1 MQADDSIAHA
11 VARLRSADLESTTGS
26 QRSDE
31 TELTRL
37 AVGISD
43 ESAHTEAELKRL
55 RDVAAKN
62 HLENRDLT
70 VFSNAL
76 EGALGRQRRIASDL
90 GSLLAY
96 VDYTAS
102 THDLPIDARP
112 DPNPADLGRRGPAG
126 TYTSAE
132 STQVPVTP
140 YAQIGAPNKMA
151 RAAAADFEARSR
163 GIREDESIAAIHS
176 ESAVSGC

>member
-1 MQADDSIAHA
+1 LQADELIAHA
-11 VARLRSADLESTTGS
+11 VARLRSADLESSTGN
-26 QRSDE
+26 QRNDE

-90 GSLLAY
+90 GGLLAY

-102 THDLPIDARP
+102 THDLPIDTRPP
-112 DPNPADLGRRGPAG
+112 DPNPGDLGRRGSGG
-126 TYTSAE
+126 TNMSAE
-132 STQVPVTP
+132 TTQVPLTP
-140 YAQIGAPNKMA
+140 YAQIGA
-151 RAAAADFEARSR
+151 RRRRRFRSTEPR
-163 GIREDESIAAIHS
+163 DP
-176 ESAVSGC
+176 